1 MREAMSVVKSHFTFY
16 DCGIIILGIL
26 TFFIWF
32 ISLHATKKLD
42 SKLRLHYYVPDD
54 ELSQIEINEEI
65 TQMSQN
71 VILDMKKKMWL
82 FYSIFSNMTG
92 IFPLLGILGTVISLL
107 GVVNDS
113 HDITGNFFSALTST
127 FWGLVFAIIFKALD
141 SIIIPNIEE
150 TEKNASRYLD
160 KKREKIN
167 DKVNAP

>member
-42 SKLRLHYYVPDD
+42 GKLRLHYYVPDD

-160 KKREKIN
+160 KKREKN
-167 DKVNAP
+167 DDKVNAP